1 MKLLTQLLC
10 FLLCSPL
17 LFAQDG
23 FEFTTSKKKA
33 TIPFKLIN
41 NLIIVPIK
49 VNGVELNFL
58 LDTGVEETILFSL
71 DEKEE
76 VKLFNV
82 QKIKLRGLGDEGS
95 TEGLRSSKNILT
107 LQGLKSTN
115 HEILIILDEEFNF
128 SSSLGIPV
136 NGIIGSHFFRKN
148 LIEINY
154 LKKRII
160 IYNEPKINKEKLIYN
175 YKPFTIFIENAK
187 PYLQTA
193 VIIDTTSIDAK
204 CLIDTGNSDPVW
216 LFENKSKNIHVPQ
229 KNFDDFLGR
238 GFNGAIHGKRA
249 KIAKLSMNE
258 FEFRNPISSFPDPV
272 SLQNVK
278 MVKNRTGSIGGE
290 LLKRF
295 NIIFDYQ
302 EGKMHLKKNNHFNEP
317 FTYNTTGIS
326 IHHIGLQWI
335 EELVTFR
342 TELNVGSSEV
352 VYDEGKRTS
361 EFRYN
366 FKLKPLY
373 EIYSIRKNSLA
384 EKAGL
389 QEGDIIISI
398 NNKSAYRLSLQEMNG
413 LLKADAGEYI
423 SINIRRNN
431 KELNFRFLLEELL

>member
-71 DEKEE
+71 DDKEE
-76 VKLFNV
+76 LELFEVQKVKL
-82 QKIKLRGLGDEGS
+82 KGLGDEAP
-95 TEGLRSSKNILT
+95 TEGLKSSKNT
-107 LQGLKSTN
+107 LQLPGLKSIN
-115 HEILIILDEEFNF
+115 HEILIVLDQEFNF
-128 SSSLGIPV
+128 SSSLGVPV

-154 LKKRII
+154 SKKKII
-160 IYNEPKINKEKLIYN
+160 VYNERKISKEKLVLD
-175 YKPFTIFIENAK
+175 YKPFAISIENAK
-187 PYLQTA
+187 PYLQTS
-193 VIIDTTSIDAK
+193 VIIHSTSIDAK

-216 LFENKSKNIHVPQ
+216 LFENKTSNIDVPD
-229 KNFDDFLGR
+229 KNFNDFLGR
-238 GFNGAIHGKRA
+238 GFNGDIHGKRA
-249 KIAKLSMNE
+249 KIEQFSING
-258 FEFRNPISSFPDPV
+258 FEFKKPISSFPDSV
-272 SLQNVK
+272 SLKNVK
-278 MVKNRTGSIGGE
+278 MVKDRLGSVGGE

-295 NIIFDYQ
+295 TIIFDYQ
-302 EGKMHLKKNNHFNEP
+302 DEKIYLKKNHNYNQP
-317 FTYNTTGIS
+317 FKYNISGIS
-326 IHHIGLQWI
+326 IHHTGLQWI
-335 EELVTFR
+335 SEYTPLKA
-342 TELNVGSSEV
+342 ELNISSSDKTN
-352 VYDEGKRTS
+352 YSQSTS
-361 EFRYN
+361 ELKYRFM
-366 FKLKPLY
+366 LKPLY
-373 EIYSIRKNSLA
+373 EISNIRKNSLA

-389 QEGDIIISI
+389 LEGDIIVSI

-413 LLKADAGEYI
+413 LLKANAGEYI

-431 KELNFRFLLEELL
+431 QELSFRFQLEELL